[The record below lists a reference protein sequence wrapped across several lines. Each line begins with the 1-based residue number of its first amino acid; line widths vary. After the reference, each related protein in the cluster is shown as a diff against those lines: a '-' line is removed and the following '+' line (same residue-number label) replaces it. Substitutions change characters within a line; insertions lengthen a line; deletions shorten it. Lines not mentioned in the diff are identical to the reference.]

1 METLPRYEKIHML
14 FFGIVLALLSFGYG
28 LYALVEGRC
37 TLIGNGN
44 PPVGTFVTFYGM
56 EARLLSFLFLGAGL
70 WLFSSSFLDIYRP
83 RANNK
88 ALSWFGAVTL
98 MFGLCSLVF
107 ILSQPLF
114 K

>member
-1 METLPRYEKIHML
+1 METLARYEKIQML
-14 FFGIVLALLSFGYG
+14 FFGIVLASLLFGYG

-44 PPVGTFVTFYGM
+44 PPIGTFVTFYGV
-56 EARLLSFLFLGAGL
+56 EARLLSFVFLGAGL
-70 WLFSSSFLDIYRP
+70 WLFSNSFLDKYRP
-83 RANNK
+83 RGNNK
-88 ALSWFGAVTL
+88 ILSWFGAITL

-114 K
+114 Q